1 MAAAAH
7 RRRGG
12 MHTCNTQEEC
22 ELAADRC
29 ELVMRNGQVTLTLSL
44 RDHALDGSMMRSS
57 EDGCGR
63 SRLPDCGRSRL
74 PDQLEEY
81 DEEPSRL
88 TGKEGYI
95 SRAQEEPGEQ
105 RPVELCGKRR
115 VVIAA

>member
-63 SRLPDCGRSRL
+63 SRLPD
-74 PDQLEEY
+74 QLEEY

>member
-1 MAAAAH
+1 MVGAEAVLGAGAVV
-7 RRRGG
+7 
-12 MHTCNTQEEC
+12 TETSKVSCPEE
-22 ELAADRC
+22 
-29 ELVMRNGQVTLTLSL
+29 
-44 RDHALDGSMMRSS
+44 
-57 EDGCGR
+57 
-63 SRLPDCGRSRL
+63 
-74 PDQLEEY
+74 LEEY

>member
-1 MAAAAH
+1 M
-7 RRRGG
+7 
-12 MHTCNTQEEC
+12 
-22 ELAADRC
+22 
-29 ELVMRNGQVTLTLSL
+29 
-44 RDHALDGSMMRSS
+44 
-57 EDGCGR
+57 
-63 SRLPDCGRSRL
+63 

>member
-1 MAAAAH
+1 
-7 RRRGG
+7 

-63 SRLPDCGRSRL
+63 SRLPD
-74 PDQLEEY
+74 QLEEYY